1 VKATTTSARACPA
14 AASSCVRRPGFRGD
28 TSSNII
34 IGNTV
39 LYGATEGE
47 AYFAGVGGERFAVRN
62 SGATT
67 VVEGVGDHGCEYMTG
82 GTVVVLGM
90 TGRNFAAGMSGGVAY
105 VFDEDGT
112 FESRCNMAQVALEPV
127 EEEIAARKGRVR
139 RRARSHGRVDVRHLG
154 MADEALL
161 KMLIERHA
169 TYTGSERAK
178 TILADWAPTV
188 PSSSR

>member
-1 VKATTTSARACPA
+1 
-14 AASSCVRRPGFRGD
+14 
-28 TSSNII
+28 
-34 IGNTV
+34 
-39 LYGATEGE
+39 
-47 AYFAGVGGERFAVRN
+47 VRN
-62 SGATT
+62 SGATA

-105 VFDEDGT
+105 VLDEDGT

-127 EEEIAARKGRVR
+127 EEEFEARKGPSP
-139 RRARSHGRVDVRHLG
+139 ATSSSHGRVDVRHLG

-178 TILADWAPTV
+178 TILADWAYRGKFVKVMPHEY
-188 PSSSR
+188 RRALAEMAAQQQKELEAA